1 MGRDLFLA
9 ILILFTFINQA
20 AAEDEANT
28 NVAEQTSVT
37 KASGSS
43 VARDRFGSLSLGHLV
58 TSNNN
63 VLKAGQ
69 IEAGSLFAGVGLTNE
84 LMIGFSPFVALTYEM
99 NNFEVRYATNVSGRE
114 RIGFDFQYFKTYGQ
128 DPSEHGDPSLC
139 RTNPCQIRDQYPN
152 GFSSFKMEAW
162 DAKVTYSALVTR
174 DYRMSVTGSFYY
186 YIDDERPFS
195 LRMDPEN
202 LDPYAL
208 TLTTLHEFRLSREFY
223 INLEAGVWG
232 LNYQYPYIH
241 SGFSFDYQYKSLL
254 LGLGASSTWSP
265 SFPVEKAKIFADY
278 DSRLA
283 VHPEV
288 QVQLFF

>member
-1 MGRDLFLA
+1 MGRELFLA
-9 ILILFTFINQA
+9 ILITFQFINQA
-20 AAEDEANT
+20 AAEDETDSNMMERAP
-28 NVAEQTSVT
+28 AP
-37 KASGSS
+37 KGSS
-43 VARDRFGSLSLGHLV
+43 STAARDQFGSLSLGHLV

-69 IEAGSLFAGVGLTNE
+69 VNAGSLFAGIGVTDE
-84 LMIGFSPFVALTYEM
+84 LMIGFSPFVALTYQM
-99 NNFEVRYATNVSGRE
+99 NNFVARYATNVTPRD

-128 DPSEHGDPSLC
+128 DPNEHGNPRLC
-139 RTNPCQIRDQYPN
+139 TTSPCQIRDEYPD
-152 GFSSFKMEAW
+152 GFRTFKMEAW
-162 DAKVTYSALVTR
+162 DAKATYSYLVSR
-174 DYRMSVTGSFYY
+174 SYRVSVTGSFYY

-208 TLTTLHEFRLSREFY
+208 TLTSLHEFRLSRGIY
-223 INLEAGVWG
+223 LNLEGGMWG

-241 SGFSFDYQYKSLL
+241 SGCSIDFQYKSFL

-265 SFPVEKAKIFADY
+265 GFPADKAKMFANY

-283 VHPEV
+283 VHPEI
-288 QVQLFF
+288 QMQLFF